1 MHAALVS
8 AQPFTAVHAMRQE
21 SGVHVSRRLT
31 LYRSEVANWAMQ
43 QLYSPGCTFI
53 LAPHETSI
61 PLHPSFIH
69 SVYSSEHWKAE
80 HLRVL
85 HELAYLF
92 HSNQRMAGWRR
103 SKGTRNR
110 TLWEW
115 CTMDSSCSTY
125 RVGKVQSI
133 FSLPVN
139 SYSVIP
145 LFRYSVLRVLPTPRS
160 THPVWSHTNNKTQL
174 QLPPK
179 MVARLPK
186 MVAFSAEFLP
196 DRATLCEKSYWT
208 QKSFNLFLGA

>member
-1 MHAALVS
+1 
-8 AQPFTAVHAMRQE
+8 
-21 SGVHVSRRLT
+21 
-31 LYRSEVANWAMQ
+31 MQ

-133 FSLPVN
+133 FLLPVN
-139 SYSVIP
+139 KKLYRHSVIRCSVIP
-145 LFRYSVLRVLPTPRS
+145 YSAFYSVPYSQQYYRLISLSVVTLILS
-160 THPVWSHTNNKTQL
+160 NHKMIPVKCS
-174 QLPPK
+174 PIDSS
-179 MVARLPK
+179 V
-186 MVAFSAEFLP
+186 
-196 DRATLCEKSYWT
+196 
-208 QKSFNLFLGA
+208 